1 VRSRENLLPASGPQ
15 HKLAAR
21 DSTGAAEV
29 NVVFKTRSGQVREVR
44 AAVGTTLMEAAVEHG
59 IEGII
64 GECGG
69 SCACATCHVKF
80 EAAQFERVGPPGEM
94 EINTLYFRARRQP
107 TSRLA
112 CQIVLS
118 HSLEGLQAEVA
129 TD

>member
-1 VRSRENLLPASGPQ
+1 
-15 HKLAAR
+15 
-21 DSTGAAEV
+21 V
-29 NVVFKTRSGQVREVR
+29 NVIFKTRSGQVHRVH
-44 AAVGTTLMEAAVEHG
+44 APVGTTLMEAAVEHG

-80 EAAQFERVGPPGEM
+80 EADQFERVGPPGEM
-94 EINTLYFRARRQP
+94 EVNTLYFRARRQP

-118 HSLEGLQAEVA
+118 RALEGLTVEVA

>member
-1 VRSRENLLPASGPQ
+1 LTVERQRVVSR
-15 HKLAAR
+15 
-21 DSTGAAEV
+21 V
-29 NVVFKTRSGQVREVR
+29 NVSFKTPSGQIREIQ
-44 AAVGTTLMEAAVEHG
+44 APVGSTLMEAAVENE

-80 EAAQFERVGPPGEM
+80 EKDWFERVGPPSDM
-94 EINTLYFRARRQP
+94 EISTLYFRAHRQP

-118 HSLEGLQAEVA
+118 RALDGLRADVA

>member
-1 VRSRENLLPASGPQ
+1 
-15 HKLAAR
+15 
-21 DSTGAAEV
+21 
-29 NVVFKTRSGQVREVR
+29 
-44 AAVGTTLMEAAVEHG
+44 MEAAVDHE

-80 EAAQFERVGPPGEM
+80 SNHWFERVGPPGDM
-94 EINTLYFRARRQP
+94 EINTLYFRAHRQP
-107 TSRLA
+107 TSRLS

-118 HSLEGLQAEVA
+118 RELDGLEAEVA

>member
-1 VRSRENLLPASGPQ
+1 VSERKAG
-15 HKLAAR
+15 
-21 DSTGAAEV
+21 DTGDV
-29 NVVFKTRSGQVREVR
+29 NVTFRTPSGEIREIK
-44 AAVGTTLMEAAVEHG
+44 AAIGSTLMEAAVDNE

-80 EAAQFERVGPPGEM
+80 SNEWFEHVGPPGDM
-94 EINTLYFRARRQP
+94 EINTLYFRAHRQP

-118 HSLEGLQAEVA
+118 RALDGLQAEVA